1 MWSNPKLEPE
11 LETNPDGT
19 KKRNLIEQPSFPISK
34 MDADTFLPGW
44 QSQNHNVKY
53 VAIIQVVAIIHF

>member
-1 MWSNPKLEPE
+1 MGQKM
-11 LETNPDGT
+11 
-19 KKRNLIEQPSFPISK
+19 RNLIEQPSFPISK